1 MSYLLS
7 SCQIITQ
14 FNAVLIVDLR
24 LQILTVIMVIALW
37 MIRTKPYRVGV
48 TSEGSN
54 PCATNSSLS
63 DI

>member
-7 SCQIITQ
+7 SFQIITQ

-37 MIRTKPYRVGV
+37 MIRTKP
-48 TSEGSN
+48 
-54 PCATNSSLS
+54 
-63 DI
+63 